1 MEIDGWFKFLT
12 TKFVLGLR
20 GLHLGKLSLVEFHH
34 GTPDMTQVLTIY
46 TEHHSSCLQFKRKIS
61 YLSSTYTTSTQIM
74 CSFNVLD

>member
-46 TEHHSSCLQFKRKIS
+46 TEHHSSCLHLKERFLIYPLLYYIYS
-61 YLSSTYTTSTQIM
+61 NHGAH
-74 CSFNVLD
+74 FNVLN